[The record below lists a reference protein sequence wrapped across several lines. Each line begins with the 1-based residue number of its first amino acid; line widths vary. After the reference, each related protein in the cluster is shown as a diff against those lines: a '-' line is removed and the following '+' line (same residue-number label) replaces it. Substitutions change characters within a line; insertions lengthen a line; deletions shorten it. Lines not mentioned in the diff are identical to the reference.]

1 MAVPDIRVGD
11 ADREAATRLL
21 RDHCAEGR
29 LDFGELDARV
39 DAVYSATT
47 RRDIDAVVDDLP
59 RLAQPRP
66 AAHPGLWWP
75 GVAVFHVERSLQSP
89 PPTAYED
96 ILRVVVPRMAMAG
109 FDLHAD
115 VPPRRLDFRTSGAWR
130 VGVLLHPAT
139 DGGTVVAAFGRAPRK
154 VRKAFA
160 SLQD

>member
-1 MAVPDIRVGD
+1 MAVPDVRVGD
-11 ADREAATRLL
+11 ADRERVARLL

-47 RRDIDAVVDDLP
+47 RRDLDAVVDDLP
-59 RLAQPRP
+59 RVAQPRP
-66 AAHPGLWWP
+66 AAQAGLWWP
-75 GVAVFHVERSLQSP
+75 GVAVFHVERRLQSP

-109 FDLHAD
+109 FDLQAD
-115 VPPRRLDFRTSGAWR
+115 VPPRRLDFRAPGGWR
-130 VGVLLHPAT
+130 VGVLLHPAA

-160 SLQD
+160 TLQD